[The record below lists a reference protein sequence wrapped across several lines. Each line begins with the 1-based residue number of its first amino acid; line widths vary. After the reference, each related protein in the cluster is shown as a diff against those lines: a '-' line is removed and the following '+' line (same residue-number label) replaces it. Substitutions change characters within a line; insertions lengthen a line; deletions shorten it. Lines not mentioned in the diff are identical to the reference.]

1 MLTTQELK
9 QLHECTQVYY
19 KVNKALLESDA
30 QFCKPT
36 EKAVLEVYKAR
47 YEAYEAQE
55 ERNALLD
62 AQGIVERILLWIYP
76 NFNPNFNAAL
86 QAAEE
91 KLLVAEETLQA
102 AEETLQAAKEKL
114 LVAEETLQA
123 AKEKLLAAEETTQAA
138 EEKLLVAEETTQAAK
153 EKLDMLPNSNEKVNK
168 GTYTDFVSSQG
179 VQFNGPGG
187 SLRDN

>member
-114 LVAEETLQA
+114 L
-123 AKEKLLAAEETTQAA
+123 AAEETTQAA